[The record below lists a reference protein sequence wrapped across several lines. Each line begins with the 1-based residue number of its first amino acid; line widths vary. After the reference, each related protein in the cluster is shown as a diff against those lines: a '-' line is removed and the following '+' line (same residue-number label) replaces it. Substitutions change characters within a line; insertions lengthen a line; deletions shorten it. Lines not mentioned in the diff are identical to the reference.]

1 MGLEII
7 LKEIKENSEKEIEN
21 INNES
26 ENDSKKIIDSAK
38 EKISKELKKKMEDID
53 YQLLKKRQQVISSA
67 NLNVKRIILIKEKE
81 LLDTVYQKAKEKI
94 SNINKEENE
103 ALLLKLIKKYES
115 TGSKIYSNSK
125 SENIIKKLSKLK
137 YSGNINC
144 IGGFIIENENGSIK
158 QEYTYDLI
166 LKNIYEK
173 SIKHIS
179 EILHG

>member
-26 ENDSKKIIDSAK
+26 ENDSKKIIDS
-38 EKISKELKKKMEDID
+38 
-53 YQLLKKRQQVISSA
+53 
-67 NLNVKRIILIKEKE
+67 
-81 LLDTVYQKAKEKI
+81 AKEKI